1 MDNQDYPE
9 LLPNPMTSIQFLVID
24 TEIKSFTQ
32 KDDD

>member
-1 MDNQDYPE
+1 MDDKDYPE